1 MIRFLNDETVAGHR
15 FGKGALARFDSAT
28 EAQLIAAADAE
39 NYPVILRP
47 VEMLAGL
54 AVAAS
59 CVSTAFDEV
68 LASFTIAAGVL
79 GVNSILQIEPLWTF
93 TSSANNKVVK
103 VRLGGA
109 TVYNATRTTSVK
121 EAPLIVLA
129 NRNSL
134 MSQIQPYDYGYAVAE
149 AGAPATYTIDFSQ
162 PVDVEI
168 TGQLANS
175 GDSLKLEYFRVL
187 HFVGA

>member
-15 FGKGALARFDSAT
+15 FGKGAIARFDSAT

-59 CVSTAFDEV
+59 CTSTAFDEV
-68 LASFTIAAGVL
+68 LASFTIAPGVL

-93 TSSANNKVVK
+93 TSSANNKILK

-134 MSQIQPYDYGYAVAE
+134 MSQIQPYDSGYAA
-149 AGAPATYTIDFSQ
+149 AGAGTPATYTIDFSQ

-168 TGQLANS
+168 TGQLASS

>member
-15 FGKGALARFDSAT
+15 FGKGAIARFDSAT
-28 EAQLIAAADAE
+28 EAQLIAVADAE

-47 VEMLAGL
+47 VEMLSGS

-59 CVSTAFDEV
+59 CASTGFDEV
-68 LASFTIAAGVL
+68 LASFTIAPGIL
-79 GVNSILQIEPLWTF
+79 GVNSILQVEPLWTF
-93 TSSANNKVVK
+93 TSSANNKIVK

-109 TVYNATRTTSVK
+109 TVYNAARTTSVK

-134 MSQIQPYDYGYAVAE
+134 MSQIQPYDYGYGAAGT
-149 AGAPATYTIDFSQ
+149 GAPATYAIDFSR

>member
-15 FGKGALARFDSAT
+15 FGKGAIARFDSAT

-47 VEMLAGL
+47 VEMLSGS
-54 AVAAS
+54 AVAVSCAS
-59 CVSTAFDEV
+59 TGFDEV
-68 LASFTIAAGVL
+68 LASFTIAPGIV
-79 GVNSILQIEPLWTF
+79 GVNSILQVEPLWTF
-93 TSSANNKVVK
+93 TSSANNKILK

-109 TVYNATRTTSVK
+109 TIYNAARTTSVN

-134 MSQIQPYDYGYAVAE
+134 MSQIQPYDYGYGA
-149 AGAPATYTIDFSQ
+149 AGAGVPATYAIDFSQ

-168 TGQLANS
+168 TGQLAIS

>member
-15 FGKGALARFDSAT
+15 FGKGAIARFDSAT

-59 CVSTAFDEV
+59 CTSTAFDEV
-68 LASFTIAAGVL
+68 LASFTIAPGVL

-93 TSSANNKVVK
+93 TRSANNKILK

-134 MSQIQPYDYGYAVAE
+134 MSQIQPYDYGYAA
-149 AGAPATYTIDFSQ
+149 AGAGTPATYTIDFSQ

-168 TGQLANS
+168 TGQLASS

>member
-15 FGKGALARFDSAT
+15 FGKGAIARFDSAT

-47 VEMLAGL
+47 VEMLSGS
-54 AVAAS
+54 AVAVS
-59 CVSTAFDEV
+59 CVSTGFDEV
-68 LASFTIAAGVL
+68 LASFTIAPGIV
-79 GVNSILQIEPLWTF
+79 GVNSILQVEPLWTF
-93 TSSANNKVVK
+93 TSSANNKIVK

-109 TVYNATRTTSVK
+109 TIYNAARTTSVK

-134 MSQIQPYDYGYAVAE
+134 MSQIRPYDYGYGA
-149 AGAPATYTIDFSQ
+149 AGAEVPATYAIDFSQ

>member
-15 FGKGALARFDSAT
+15 FGKGAIARFDSAT

-59 CVSTAFDEV
+59 CTSTAFDEV
-68 LASFTIAAGVL
+68 LASFTIATGIL

-93 TSSANNKVVK
+93 TSSANNKILK

-134 MSQIQPYDYGYAVAE
+134 MSQIQPYEYGYAVAG

-168 TGQLANS
+168 TGQLASS